1 MQYMGS
7 KGKISKHIVPIIQKF
22 IDDSSC
28 KTYIE
33 PFVGG
38 ANVIDKIKCDK
49 KIGCD
54 INSNLID
61 LLKYSQSNELPIT
74 ISEEEYNSVKNNK
87 ENYDSWY
94 VGLVGFCGSFGAKFF
109 GGFARRNNGDDV
121 PSQAIRSLVKQSKLE
136 LFKNIKFITKNFLD
150 LPKDKIK
157 NSVIYCD
164 IPYFNTTT
172 YKHSNFPYEQFY
184 DWCEDMSKNNI
195 VLISEYYMPEDRF
208 KCIWQME
215 LKTSLGSGVNNT
227 TENEKVRVEKLFIYN
242 SESVTNS

>member
-7 KGKISKHIVPIIQKF
+7 KGKISKHIVPIIQKY
-22 IDDSSC
+22 IDDSNC
-28 KTYIE
+28 KVYIE

-38 ANVIDKIKCDK
+38 SNVIDKIKCDK
-49 KIGCD
+49 KIGYD

-74 ISEEEYNSVKNNK
+74 ISEKEYNSVKNNK

-109 GGFARRNNGDDV
+109 GGFARRSNGDDV
-121 PSQAIRSLVKQSKLE
+121 PAQAIRSLTKQSKLK
-136 LFKNIKFITKNFLD
+136 LFKDIKFITKNFLD

-172 YKHSNFPYEQFY
+172 YKHSNFPYEEFY
-184 DWCEDMSKNNI
+184 NWCEYISKENI

-208 KCIWQME
+208 GSIWEME
-215 LKTSLGSGVNNT
+215 LKTTLGSGVNDT
-227 TENEKVRVEKLFIYN
+227 TSKEKIRVEKLFI
-242 SESVTNS
+242 VKKRAKR